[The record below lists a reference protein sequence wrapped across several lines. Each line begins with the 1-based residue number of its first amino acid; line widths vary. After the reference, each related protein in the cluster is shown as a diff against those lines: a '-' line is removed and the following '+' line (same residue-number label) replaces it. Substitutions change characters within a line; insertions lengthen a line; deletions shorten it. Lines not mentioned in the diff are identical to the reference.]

1 MAEYVFVTIGKT
13 KTRK

>member
-1 MAEYVFVTIGKT
+1 MAEYVFVTIDKT